1 MITGRR
7 EYGLA
12 GLAAVEARDSIVFG
26 CVVAWRGGWGIEGG
40 ERKGDVGYNA
50 VEAVRRAGSRCMH
63 GEG

>member
-40 ERKGDVGYNA
+40 ERKGDVGIT
-50 VEAVRRAGSRCMH
+50 RWRQ
-63 GEG
+63 